1 MLVKPQPWL
10 LAMSIARKQ
19 GACIRVWNK
28 LTSTQIF
35 IEVGRP
41 RKVHAHASC
50 KVVPRPH
57 PHRQVRH
64 CTAACNDKDRQLC
77 VTACSLFRP
86 NQIMGRTRC
95 VRCGP

>member
-1 MLVKPQPWL
+1 MLVKPLLCL
-10 LAMSIARKQ
+10 LAVSVAWKQ
-19 GACIRVWNK
+19 AHALRVWNT

-35 IEVGRP
+35 IEIGRP

-64 CTAACNDKDRQLC
+64 YTAACSDNSYVYPR
-77 VTACSLFRP
+77 VA
-86 NQIMGRTRC
+86 
-95 VRCGP
+95 

>member
-1 MLVKPQPWL
+1 MFVGCVSCVE
-10 LAMSIARKQ
+10 AS
-19 GACIRVWNK
+19 ACIRVWNK
-28 LTSTQIF
+28 LTSTQVF

-64 CTAACNDKDRQLC
+64 CTAACNDKDSY
-77 VTACSLFRP
+77 V
-86 NQIMGRTRC
+86 
-95 VRCGP
+95 